1 MQQDWL
7 GTDQHRDTSGITTC
21 RSQQNVTQPDH
32 HHEDLAVSGKSRAM
46 SQKVVFCLHGS
57 CTATGEDCYANDVM
71 LYLPDAT
78 FAAMLLE
85 PEERAIL
92 NRVMRDGPSVPAS
105 RHSLVIQVARLLDAM
120 LVAALV
126 LPNHHI
132 VHADGEHVPQ
142 HFHLLVPD
150 VLSR

>member
-1 MQQDWL
+1 
-7 GTDQHRDTSGITTC
+7 
-21 RSQQNVTQPDH
+21 
-32 HHEDLAVSGKSRAM
+32 
-46 SQKVVFCLHGS
+46 
-57 CTATGEDCYANDVM
+57 
-71 LYLPDAT
+71 
-78 FAAMLLE
+78 
-85 PEERAIL
+85 
-92 NRVMRDGPSVPAS
+92 
-105 RHSLVIQVARLLDAM
+105 M